1 MAWQKIPQEHK
12 PLFYAAMPGDLR
24 AETVEMFGGVAGTV
38 NGHMFGGLWADSVMV
53 RLPPEGLAE
62 VLAQGGEPFNPMG
75 RAVMRDM
82 VVLPSAVLRDRETL
96 RGWLLRALEF
106 TATLPPK
113 VKKGEKAAGKLAA
126 GKMAAAKKTAPY
138 EPVAKKPAAKTP
150 AAKKTAAKTPA
161 AKTPAAKK

>member
-1 MAWQKIPQEHK
+1 MAWQKIPAEHK

-24 AETVEMFGGVAGTV
+24 AETMEMFGGVAGTV

-62 VLAQGGEPFNPMG
+62 VLALGGEPFNPMG
-75 RAVMRDM
+75 RAVMKDM
-82 VVLPSAVLRDRETL
+82 VVLPRTVLNDRETL

-113 VKKGEKAAGKLAA
+113 AKKGA
-126 GKMAAAKKTAPY
+126 KTAATAKPAASKT
-138 EPVAKKPAAKTP
+138 PASKTPASKTPASKKPASKKP
-150 AAKKTAAKTPA
+150 ASKK
-161 AKTPAAKK
+161 